1 MVQKVMDAN
10 QYALV
15 HGMRSTRTTL
25 ERWQREPLPVLAG
38 WLTGAA
44 LIGLFLL
51 TCVLAV
57 ATNVEPDI
65 GFGYIPALPHGFE
78 TDRTAETIGANGL
91 VLALHAVACIAGF
104 IAGSAL
110 PLSASKR
117 EGLSRWVHERARP
130 VAFVWIVSVTAFSLV
145 AQAAALG
152 VIGSTLADSA
162 EISPALLVLTVLPHA
177 LLELTAVFLP
187 LAAWTIASRRDEWD
201 QLLAA
206 TVVTVLVAI
215 PMLLASAV
223 WEVQVWPY
231 LLRAASPV
239 A

>member
-1 MVQKVMDAN
+1 MDAN
-10 QYALV
+10 EYAFV

-25 ERWQREPLPVLAG
+25 ERWQREPLPILSA
-38 WLTGAA
+38 W
-44 LIGLFLL
+44 LIGAVLIGVALL

-57 ATNVEPDI
+57 ATNIEPDV
-65 GFGYIPALPHGFE
+65 GFGYIPPRPDGIEAE
-78 TDRTAETIGANGL
+78 YTASLIASNGL

-117 EGLSRWVHERARP
+117 EGISRWVHERARP
-130 VAFVWIVSVTAFSLV
+130 VAFAWIVSVTAFSLI
-145 AQAAALG
+145 AQAIALG
-152 VIGSTLADSA
+152 VIGSTLADTA
-162 EISPALLVLTVLPHA
+162 GISPAMLVLTVLPHA

-206 TVVTVLVAI
+206 TAVTVLVAI

-223 WEVQVWPY
+223 WEVQVWPH

>member
-1 MVQKVMDAN
+1 MDAN
-10 QYALV
+10 QYAFV

-25 ERWQREPLPVLAG
+25 ERWQREPVPVLTG

-44 LIGLFLL
+44 LIGLALL
-51 TCVLAV
+51 ACVLAV
-57 ATNVEPDI
+57 ATYVKPDV
-65 GFGYIPALPHGFE
+65 GFGFVPSTADGFE
-78 TDRTAETIGANGL
+78 AERTAHLIGSNGL

-110 PLSASKR
+110 PLSAAKR
-117 EGLSRWVHERARP
+117 HGISRWVHERARP
-130 VAFVWIVSVTAFSLV
+130 VAFAWIVSVTAFSLV
-145 AQAAALG
+145 AQALALG
-152 VIGSTLADSA
+152 LIGSTLADSA
-162 EISPALLVLTVLPHA
+162 GISPALLVLTVLPHA

-187 LAAWTIASRRDEWD
+187 LAAWTIASRRGEWD

-206 TVVTVLVAI
+206 TAVTVLVAI

-223 WEVQVWPY
+223 VEVQVWPH

>member
-1 MVQKVMDAN
+1 MDAN
-10 QYALV
+10 EYAFV

-25 ERWQREPLPVLAG
+25 ERWQREPVPVLTA
-38 WLTGAA
+38 WVSGAA

-57 ATNVEPDI
+57 ATNVKPDI
-65 GFGYIPALPHGFE
+65 GFGYIPSLPDGFE
-78 TDRTAETIGANGL
+78 ADRIAETIAANGL
-91 VLALHAVACIAGF
+91 VLALHAVACVAGF
-104 IAGSAL
+104 IAGCAL
-110 PLSASKR
+110 PLAASKR
-117 EGLSRWVHERARP
+117 QGISRWVHERARP
-130 VAFVWIVSVTAFSLV
+130 VAFAWIVSVTAFSLV
-145 AQAAALG
+145 AQAFALG
-152 VIGSTLADSA
+152 VIGSTLADTA

-187 LAAWTIASRRDEWD
+187 LAAWTIASRADEWD

-206 TVVTVLVAI
+206 TAVTVLVAI

-223 WEVQVWPY
+223 WETQVWPH